1 MHRPGQEW
9 ASIDFYYP
17 VVVTSAPVFAVDVMS
32 ENVEAVEVPWAAVTR
47 EIKSA
52 KVDGQFNIDV
62 VSAGSLSTYL
72 ADRVNKFGNAV
83 AEIASNDPQRFV
95 SHQDHEYAPRLNS

>member
-1 MHRPGQEW
+1 
-9 ASIDFYYP
+9 
-17 VVVTSAPVFAVDVMS
+17 MS

-83 AEIASNDPQRFV
+83 AEIASNDPSQPLL
-95 SHQDHEYAPRLNS
+95 SLDISDMNHIAC

>member
-1 MHRPGQEW
+1 
-9 ASIDFYYP
+9 
-17 VVVTSAPVFAVDVMS
+17 MS

-83 AEIASNDPQRFV
+83 AEIASNDPQPGVPQLVGISGVFGG
-95 SHQDHEYAPRLNS
+95 S